1 LGLAVGNFDGALL
14 TWGIIGFTMT
24 SGEQKKI
31 LLAVNQSHPELI
43 QQAFGA
49 KSGELLKL
57 MTGTREFQKQG
68 RMNIRYRMGR
78 SQSLGGR
85 GSRALDSSRS
95 ATAAGEAGAERLHD
109 SGHQGRY
116 RIGSRE

>member
-1 LGLAVGNFDGALL
+1 
-14 TWGIIGFTMT
+14 MT

-85 GSRALDSSRS
+85 GSRALDAFQKCNSSR
-95 ATAAGEAGAERLHD
+95 
-109 SGHQGRY
+109 
-116 RIGSRE
+116 

>member
-1 LGLAVGNFDGALL
+1 MA
-14 TWGIIGFTMT
+14 

-68 RMNIRYRMGR
+68 RMNIRYRMGPLAEPWR
-78 SQSLGGR
+78 SRFARFGLFQKCN
-85 GSRALDSSRS
+85 SSR
-95 ATAAGEAGAERLHD
+95 
-109 SGHQGRY
+109 
-116 RIGSRE
+116 